1 MHSPGPQPG
10 PITRER
16 TRLQQELLEKA
27 LEKELAE
34 LEKEEKQEQLVK
46 LEVLLPRLV
55 AGVEGDEETLLAI
68 SKKSGANYFKKKFK
82 GDSKHLTCSS
92 HCILTGRCRVSSPFC
107 VQCTLYIQGEVQ

>member
-1 MHSPGPQPG
+1 MEQQTLQYLPSHSSQDHDMPASLPGQAPTPG
-10 PITRER
+10 PITSER

-34 LEKEEKQEQLVK
+34 LEKEEQLVE

-68 SKKSGANYFKKKFK
+68 SKKSDANYFKKKLK
-82 GDSKHLTCSS
+82 SNSNTSPAPLTAS
-92 HCILTGRCRVSSPFC
+92 
-107 VQCTLYIQGEVQ
+107 